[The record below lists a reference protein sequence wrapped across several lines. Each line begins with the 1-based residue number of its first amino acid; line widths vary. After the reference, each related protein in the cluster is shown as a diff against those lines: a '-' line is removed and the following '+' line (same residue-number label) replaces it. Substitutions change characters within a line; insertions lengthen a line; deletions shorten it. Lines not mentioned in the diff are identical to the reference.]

1 MERAMYS
8 VTYTY
13 ATNFHGQQARGE
25 KAFDTEGAAVAY
37 ARRLESTPGYAEVA
51 VWRGMTRVL

>member
-1 MERAMYS
+1 MYS

-13 ATNFHGQQARGE
+13 ETGFHGQQARGE

-37 ARRLESTPGYAEVA
+37 AWRLASAPGYAEIA
-51 VWRGMTRVL
+51 VWRGITRVL

>member
-1 MERAMYS
+1 MYS

-13 ATNFHGQQARGE
+13 ATGFHGQQARGE
-25 KAFDTEGAAVAY
+25 KAFDSEGAAVAY